1 LSASIS
7 PHPLADL
14 GGQIWAA
21 SVDYFTLFFL
31 RKIAIARTI
40 QLAIA
45 VIQRFMRGG
54 VDLNR
59 GVFFILM

>member
-14 GGQIWAA
+14 GEQIWAA
-21 SVDYFTLFFL
+21 FIDHVTLFFL

-45 VIQRFMRGG
+45 VIQR
-54 VDLNR
+54 L
-59 GVFFILM
+59 